1 MRATLKRIREDLFK
15 RRHLPVPV
23 QGQKSRAVVRG
34 YFAYH
39 AVPSNMHRLTG
50 FRTEVLR
57 AWRHALGRRGQRTR
71 PTWERLSRL
80 GKRWLRSPRVLH
92 PYPWDRFDDR
102 TQGGSRVR

>member
-1 MRATLKRIREDLFK
+1 MRAKLKTIREDLFR

-23 QGQKSRAVVRG
+23 QGKRIEAVVRG

-39 AVPSNMHRLTG
+39 AVPTNGHRLNG

-57 AWRHALGRRGQRTR
+57 AWRHALGRRSQRAGL
-71 PTWERLSRL
+71 TWERMSRL
-80 GKRWLRSPRVLH
+80 GKRWLPSPRVLH